1 MLLSHRAWQHS
12 VDRVRRF
19 LGGVPPRVQI
29 AALPWREKDERVEIM
44 LITSR
49 DTGRWVLPKGWPE
62 GSEEYHEAALRE
74 AAEEAGL
81 RGAISASEAGR
92 YFYGKCLKSG
102 LERRCEV
109 FVFPLKV
116 ERVENKWP
124 EKGQRLRRWF
134 LPVDASVRV
143 REPDL
148 AELLAE
154 FRGTA

>member
-1 MLLSHRAWQHS
+1 MLLSHRTWQHS

-19 LGGVPPRVQI
+19 LGGVPPRTQV
-29 AALPWREKDERVEIM
+29 AALPWREKEERLEIM

-62 GSEEYHEAALRE
+62 GEEEFHEAALRE

-81 RGAISASEAGR
+81 RGTISATDAGR

-109 FVFPLKV
+109 YVFPLKV

-124 EKGQRLRRWF
+124 EKGQRIRRWF
-134 LPVDASVRV
+134 RPDEASTKV

-154 FRGTA
+154 FRGST